1 MPTATLTY
9 DLSDPDEAGQ
19 HKLAISAI
27 HLSAALHSIDEFC
40 RSTIKYGDPSDDVVS
55 VLNQVREMMPGEMW
69 EY

>member
-9 DLSDPDEAGQ
+9 NLSDPDEAGQ
-19 HKLAISAI
+19 HRLAICAI

-40 RSTIKYGDPSDDVVS
+40 RSTIKYGNPPDDVVS
-55 VLNQVREMMPGEMW
+55 VLSQVRDMMPDEMW

>member
-1 MPTATLTY
+1 VPTATLTY

-19 HKLAISAI
+19 HRLAISAI

-40 RSTIKYGDPSDDVVS
+40 RATVNYGSPSDDVVS
-55 VLNQVREMMPGEMW
+55 VLDQIRDMMPDDMW